1 MLGGS
6 VSRGRGR
13 PAPTK
18 PNKTETEFRKILV
31 GTGRGVRRAE
41 APPERGCFHFGLFCW
56 RVSSTGVPLTL
67 VFAWLVASFRTGRN
81 GEEKRDSTTLAKA
94 SWSRDQSLASRH
106 DPTVAP
112 KDDRIDLSQSWHGVP
127 TRRFPCA
134 PGAFQGGNAINNIPH
149 RPALNG
155 SGLGLGDRH
164 GLTHGLRPAFF
175 RRGMRILLRDR
186 RGWARCLRKVFRRL
200 VWMIN
205 CTCCR

>member
-81 GEEKRDSTTLAKA
+81 GEENRE
-94 SWSRDQSLASRH
+94 R
-106 DPTVAP
+106 
-112 KDDRIDLSQSWHGVP
+112 G
-127 TRRFPCA
+127 
-134 PGAFQGGNAINNIPH
+134 
-149 RPALNG
+149 RPA
-155 SGLGLGDRH
+155 RVRIP
-164 GLTHGLRPAFF
+164 TKPA
-175 RRGMRILLRDR
+175 RYSELMPAGIP
-186 RGWARCLRKVFRRL
+186 
-200 VWMIN
+200 I
-205 CTCCR
+205 